1 MMVGHP
7 SVQLT
12 LGCSGCVHDR
22 PHSDLESRECPDAM
36 CAAAMIRAG
45 EPLARA

>member
-1 MMVGHP
+1 MTLAHP

-12 LGCSGCVHDR
+12 LGCSRCVHHR
-22 PHSDLESRECPDAM
+22 QHRQPESRECRDAM
-36 CAAAMIRAG
+36 CQAAMIRAG